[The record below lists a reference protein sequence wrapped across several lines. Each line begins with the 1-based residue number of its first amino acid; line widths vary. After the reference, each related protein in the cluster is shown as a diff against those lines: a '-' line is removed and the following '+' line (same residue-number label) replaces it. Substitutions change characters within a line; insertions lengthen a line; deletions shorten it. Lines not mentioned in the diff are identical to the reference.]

1 MMFKRKTPSERT
13 RERIEGEYQ
22 RQQLADEYRSV
33 TSSGDAGR
41 EVETAVARPPC
52 EIHNPDFSPEPGPQ
66 GQIRP
71 PVGLCPQ
78 CRVEATQRRRYTGS
92 TSIEV
97 RNPRQSAFDYGMD
110 PERVARALEA
120 YDERQS
126 ARPNYAVPGSIE
138 ESRALD
144 LIADLRDQERDAQ
157 KRKSGRVVIER
168 IEGCAIVHYVVPRRG
183 RGLVRRAL

>member
-1 MMFKRKTPSERT
+1 MLKRKTPSERK
-13 RERIEGEYQ
+13 RDRIEGEYQ
-22 RQQLADEYRSV
+22 RQQLADEYRL
-33 TSSGDAGR
+33 SSLGAGR
-41 EVETAVARPPC
+41 EVETAVERPPC

-78 CRVEATQRRRYTGS
+78 CRVEGTKRRRYTGS
-92 TSIEV
+92 DSIEV
-97 RNPRQSAFDYGMD
+97 ANPRQSAFGFGND
-110 PERVARALEA
+110 PERVSKALEA
-120 YDERQS
+120 YEERQS

-144 LIADLRDQERDAQ
+144 LIQDLRDQERDAE

-168 IEGCAIVHYVVPRRG
+168 IEAGGVVQYVVSRYG